1 MSNNHHLRSFPN
13 AVESYLHHLDTVRQ
27 LSPHTINNY
36 QRDLDAFAQYCID
49 AELTNITLIKP
60 NNIRQYTAFQHRKG
74 KSGKTLQRHLS
85 SIRGLMSH
93 LIQKGLIKSNP
104 GTGISAPKSQRR
116 LPHTLDA
123 DQTAQLLDIKL
134 FDIKSLDT
142 KNTPKKNDSTTAI
155 LAIRDKAILE
165 LFYSSGLR
173 LSELVNLDLADYQS
187 GNKSVQVL
195 GKGNKERLIPVGKQA
210 ISALTLWLNTRPLLL
225 KKATEGAPE
234 NALFLN
240 KNGSRLKQRSV
251 QQRIKQW
258 GEKQGTDRP
267 VHPHMLR
274 HSFASHILESSGD
287 LRSVQELLGHSD
299 ISTTQI
305 YTHLDFQ
312 HLAQVYDKSH
322 PRAKKK
328 K

>member
-1 MSNNHHLRSFPN
+1 MSNKHQLSTLPN
-13 AVESYLHHLDTVRQ
+13 AIESYLHHLDTIRQ
-27 LSPHTINNY
+27 LSPHTVNNY
-36 QRDLDAFAQYCID
+36 QRDLRVFSQYCID
-49 AELTNITLIKP
+49 VELTDITLIKP
-60 NNIRQYTAFQHRKG
+60 NLIRQYIASQHHKG

-85 SIRGLMSH
+85 SIRGLMAY
-93 LIQKGLIKSNP
+93 LIQKCLIKNNP
-104 GTGISAPKSQRR
+104 GAGISAPKSQRR

-123 DQTAQLLDIKL
+123 DQTAQLLDIENPSEGNNPTL
-134 FDIKSLDT
+134 V
-142 KNTPKKNDSTTAI
+142 
-155 LAIRDKAILE
+155 IRDKAILE

-173 LSELVNLDLADYQS
+173 LSELVNLDVKDYQS
-187 GNKSVQVL
+187 DNRSVKVL
-195 GKGNKERLIPVGKQA
+195 GKGNKERLIPVGKEA
-210 ISALTLWLNTRPLLL
+210 TIALTLWLNTRPLLL
-225 KKATEGAPE
+225 KTVTEGVSE

-328 K
+328 T

>member
-1 MSNNHHLRSFPN
+1 MSNNHNLNTFPN
-13 AVESYLHHLDTVRQ
+13 AVESYLHHLDTIRQ

-36 QRDLDAFAQYCID
+36 QRDLTAFAQYCVD
-49 AELTNITLIKP
+49 AELTNLTLIKP
-60 NNIRQYTAFQHRKG
+60 NHIRQYSAFQHRKG

-85 SIRGLMSH
+85 SIRGLMSY
-93 LIQKGLIKSNP
+93 LIQKNLIKTNP
-104 GTGISAPKSQRR
+104 GTGISAPKTQRR
-116 LPHTLDA
+116 LPHTLDT
-123 DQTAQLLDIKL
+123 DQTAQLLDIKNSPEENNPTL
-134 FDIKSLDT
+134 V
-142 KNTPKKNDSTTAI
+142 
-155 LAIRDKAILE
+155 IRDKAILE

-173 LSELVNLDLADYQS
+173 LSELVNLDIEDYQP
-187 GNKSVQVL
+187 GNKSVKVL
-195 GKGNKERLIPVGKQA
+195 GKGNKERLIPVGKEA
-210 ISALTLWLNTRPLLL
+210 TTALTLWLNTRPQLL
-225 KKATEGAPE
+225 KTVTEGIAE
-234 NALFLN
+234 KALFLN

-312 HLAQVYDKSH
+312 HLAQVYDNSH

>member
-1 MSNNHHLRSFPN
+1 MSNNHPLSTLSN
-13 AVESYLHHLDTVRQ
+13 AIESYLHHLEAIRGLSSHTV
-27 LSPHTINNY
+27 SNY
-36 QRDLDAFAQYCID
+36 RRDLDSFSRYCISI
-49 AELTNITLIKP
+49 EISNITQIKP
-60 NNIRQYTAFQHRKG
+60 NNIRQYTASQHHKG

-85 SIRGLMSH
+85 SIRGLMSY
-93 LIQKGLIKSNP
+93 LIKKDLIKTNP

-123 DQTAQLLDIKL
+123 DQTAQLLNIKPLDIKKPSE
-134 FDIKSLDT
+134 I
-142 KNTPKKNDSTTAI
+142 NTST
-155 LAIRDKAILE
+155 LVIRDKAILE

-173 LSELVNLDLADYQS
+173 LSELVNLDIDDYQP
-187 GNKSVQVL
+187 GNTSVKVL
-195 GKGNKERLIPVGKQA
+195 GKGNKERLIPVGKEA
-210 ISALTLWLNTRPLLL
+210 RSALSLWLNTRSSLL
-225 KKATEGAPE
+225 KIATNGIPE

-240 KNGSRLKQRSV
+240 QNGSRLKQRSV
-251 QQRIKQW
+251 QQRIKRW
-258 GEKQGTDRP
+258 GEKQGIDRP

-328 K
+328 KK

>member
-1 MSNNHHLRSFPN
+1 MSNNHSLSEFPN
-13 AVESYLHHLDTVRQ
+13 AIESYLHHLGTVRQ
-27 LSPHTINNY
+27 LSAHTINNY
-36 QRDLDAFAQYCID
+36 QRDLSAFAQYCAD

-74 KSGKTLQRHLS
+74 KSGKSLQRHLS
-85 SIRGLMSH
+85 SIRGLMSY
-93 LIQKGLIKSNP
+93 LIQKNLIKTNP
-104 GTGISAPKSQRR
+104 GTGISAPKTQRR
-116 LPHTLDA
+116 LPHTLDT
-123 DQTAQLLDIKL
+123 DQTAQLLDIKNSPEENNPTL
-134 FDIKSLDT
+134 V
-142 KNTPKKNDSTTAI
+142 
-155 LAIRDKAILE
+155 IRDKAILE

-173 LSELVNLDLADYQS
+173 LSELVNLDVEDYQP
-187 GNKSVQVL
+187 GNQSVKVL
-195 GKGNKERLIPVGKQA
+195 GKGNKERLIPVGKEA
-210 ISALTLWLNTRPLLL
+210 TSALTLWLNIRPELL
-225 KKATEGAPE
+225 KAVTESAPE

-240 KNGSRLKQRSV
+240 NKGSRLKQRSV

-312 HLAQVYDKSH
+312 HLAQVYDNSH

>member
-1 MSNNHHLRSFPN
+1 MSNNHLLSTFPN
-13 AVESYLHHLDTVRQ
+13 AIESYLHHLDTVRQ

-36 QRDLDAFAQYCID
+36 QRDLSAFAQYCID
-49 AELTNITLIKP
+49 TELTNITLIKP
-60 NNIRQYTAFQHRKG
+60 NNIRQYSAFQHRRG

-85 SIRGLMSH
+85 SIRGLMSY
-93 LIQKGLIKSNP
+93 LIQKGLIKTNP
-104 GTGISAPKSQRR
+104 GTGISAPKSPRR

-123 DQTAQLLDIKL
+123 DQTAQLLDIKN
-134 FDIKSLDT
+134 SPEE
-142 KNTPKKNDSTTAI
+142 KNSV
-155 LAIRDKAILE
+155 LVIRDKAILE

-173 LSELVNLDLADYQS
+173 LSELVNLDIEDYQP
-187 GNKSVQVL
+187 GNQSVKVL
-195 GKGNKERLIPVGKQA
+195 GKGNKERLIPVGKEA
-210 ISALTLWLNTRPLLL
+210 TSALAIWLNTRPSLL
-225 KKATEGAPE
+225 KTVAEGVSE

-312 HLAQVYDKSH
+312 HLAQVYDNSH

>member
-1 MSNNHHLRSFPN
+1 MSNSHLLNTLPN
-13 AVESYLHHLDTVRQ
+13 AIESYLHHLDTVRQ
-27 LSPHTINNY
+27 LSPHTIDNY
-36 QRDLDAFAQYCID
+36 RRDLDVFSQYCINT
-49 AELTNITLIKP
+49 ELTNTTRIKP
-60 NNIRQYTAFQHRKG
+60 NNIRQYIAFQHHKG

-85 SIRGLMSH
+85 SIRGLMSY
-93 LIQKGLIKSNP
+93 LIKKGLIKNNP

-123 DQTAQLLDIKL
+123 DQTAQLLETNPLNVTLSDVENAPEEK
-134 FDIKSLDT
+134 KSLV
-142 KNTPKKNDSTTAI
+142 
-155 LAIRDKAILE
+155 IRDKAILE

-173 LSELVNLDLADYQS
+173 LSELVNLDIDDYQP
-187 GNKSVQVL
+187 GNTSVKVL
-195 GKGNKERLIPVGKQA
+195 GKGNKERIIPVGKQA
-210 ISALTLWLNTRPLLL
+210 TTALTLWLNTRPLLL
-225 KKATEGAPE
+225 KTATQDTAE

-240 KNGSRLKQRSV
+240 KNGTRLKQRSV

-258 GEKQGTDRP
+258 GEKQGIDRP

-312 HLAQVYDKSH
+312 HLSQVYDKSH

>member
-1 MSNNHHLRSFPN
+1 MSNKHLSTLPN
-13 AVESYLHHLDTVRQ
+13 AIESYLHHLDTVRQ

-36 QRDLDAFAQYCID
+36 QRDLSVFSQYCID
-49 AELTNITLIKP
+49 AELTDITLIKT
-60 NNIRQYTAFQHRKG
+60 NNIRQYTALQHRKG

-85 SIRGLMSH
+85 SIRGLMAY

-123 DQTAQLLDIKL
+123 DQTAQLLDIKN
-134 FDIKSLDT
+134 SPEE
-142 KNTPKKNDSTTAI
+142 KNPT
-155 LAIRDKAILE
+155 LVIRDKAILE

-173 LSELVNLDLADYQS
+173 LSELVNLDTVDYQS
-187 GNKSVQVL
+187 GNHSVKVL
-195 GKGNKERLIPVGKQA
+195 GKGNKERFIPVGKEA
-210 ISALTLWLNTRPLLL
+210 IIALALWLDTRPLLL
-225 KKATEGAPE
+225 KTATNGTSE

>member
-1 MSNNHHLRSFPN
+1 MSNNHRLRSFPN
-13 AVESYLHHLDTVRQ
+13 AIESYLHHLDSVRQ

-36 QRDLDAFAQYCID
+36 QRDLDAFSQYCID
-49 AELTNITLIKP
+49 AELTNITQIKP

-93 LIQKGLIKSNP
+93 LIQKGLIKTNP

-123 DQTAQLLDIKL
+123 DQTAHLLDIKPL
-134 FDIKSLDT
+134 DIKNISEE
-142 KNTPKKNDSTTAI
+142 NDSTLVI
-155 LAIRDKAILE
+155 LTIRDKAILE

-173 LSELVNLDLADYQS
+173 LSELVNLDIDDYQP
-187 GNKSVQVL
+187 GNKSVKVL

-210 ISALTLWLNTRPLLL
+210 TNALTLWLNARPLLL
-225 KKATEGAPE
+225 KTSTEGMLE

-240 KNGSRLKQRSV
+240 KKGSRLKQRSV

>member
-1 MSNNHHLRSFPN
+1 MSNKHQLRDEEISTLPN
-13 AVESYLHHLDTVRQ
+13 AIESYLHHVDTVRQ
-27 LSPHTINNY
+27 LSPHTVNNY
-36 QRDLDAFAQYCID
+36 QRDLNVFSQYCID
-49 AELTNITLIKP
+49 AELTDITLIKP
-60 NNIRQYTAFQHRKG
+60 NHIRQYTALQHRKG

-85 SIRGLMSH
+85 SIRGLMAY

-104 GTGISAPKSQRR
+104 GAGISAPKSQRR

-123 DQTAQLLDIKL
+123 DQTAHLLDIRNPPE
-134 FDIKSLDT
+134 
-142 KNTPKKNDSTTAI
+142 KNNST
-155 LAIRDKAILE
+155 LVIRDKAILE

-173 LSELVNLDLADYQS
+173 LSELVKLDLKDYQS
-187 GNKSVQVL
+187 GNHSVKVL
-195 GKGNKERLIPVGKQA
+195 GKGNKERLIPVGKEA
-210 ISALTLWLNTRPLLL
+210 TIALALWLNTRPLLL
-225 KKATEGAPE
+225 KTATEGVSE
-234 NALFLN
+234 NAFFLN
-240 KNGSRLKQRSV
+240 KHGSRLKQRSV